1 MFRYSLVLAVGLCLA
16 SSVRANSWA
25 DGLFEELNKDFG
37 SVPRGPMLTHPFRLV
52 NKTKATVNI
61 SGVRVSCGCTTAT
74 ALKGT
79 LAPGEETVVLAQ
91 MDTRR
96 FTGGKTVTIYV
107 TFDRPNFEEVRLW
120 VQANSRDDVSV
131 TPESLAFGT
140 TKRGSGAAATVNV
153 AFLGSSGSQIFDVA
167 SDSNYVVTSIREVQ
181 RQDSEV
187 TYELTARLRPD
198 APVGK
203 WYTDI
208 WLKTNN
214 GTMPRVRVPLT
225 VEIESALSIS
235 PATVTLG
242 EVKVGAEAER
252 KVVIR
257 GVKPFKITDVKGTD
271 DSVKVRDSSSDS
283 KPVHVLT
290 VTLKGTQAGEIS
302 KTFRV
307 ITDMKDEAEIEFQ
320 AKAQIMP

>member
-16 SSVRANSWA
+16 GSVSANSWA
-25 DGLFEELNKDFG
+25 DGLFDELNKDFG
-37 SVPRGPMLTHPFRLV
+37 SVPRGPMLTHPFHLV
-52 NKTKATVNI
+52 NKTKVPVNI

-74 ALKGT
+74 ALKGS
-79 LAPGEETVVLAQ
+79 LAPGEDTVVLAQ

-96 FTGGKTVTIYV
+96 FSGVKTVTIYV

-131 TPESLAFGT
+131 SPESLAFGM

-153 AFLGSSGSQIFDVA
+153 SFMGNSGSQILEVT
-167 SDSNYVVTSIREVQ
+167 SDSNYVATSVKEVR
-181 RQDSEV
+181 RQESDV
-187 TYELTARLRPD
+187 AYELTARLRPE

-235 PATVTLG
+235 PATVTMG
-242 EVKVGAEAER
+242 EVKVGAQAER

-271 DSVKVRDSSSDS
+271 DSALVRDSSTDS

-290 VTLKGTQAGEIS
+290 LTLKGTQAGEIN

>member
-1 MFRYSLVLAVGLCLA
+1 MFRYSLVLAVGLCLV
-16 SSVRANSWA
+16 SSVSANSWA

-52 NKTKATVNI
+52 NKTKVPVNI

-74 ALKGT
+74 ALKGS
-79 LAPGEETVVLAQ
+79 LAPGEETVVVAQ

-96 FTGGKTVTIYV
+96 FTGVKTVTIYV
-107 TFDRPNFEEVRLW
+107 TFDRPNTEEVRLW

-131 TPESLAFGT
+131 SPESLAFGM

-153 AFLGSSGSQIFDVA
+153 AFMGNSASQILEIA
-167 SDSNYVVTSIREVQ
+167 SDSNYVVTSIKEVR
-181 RQDSEV
+181 RQEGDV
-187 TYELTARLRPD
+187 AYELTARLRPD

-235 PATVTLG
+235 PATVTMG
-242 EVKVGAEAER
+242 EVKVGTEAER

-271 DSVKVRDSSSDS
+271 DSTKVRDSSSDS

-290 VTLKGTQAGEIS
+290 VTLKGAQAGEVN

>member
-1 MFRYSLVLAVGLCLA
+1 MFRFSLVLAVVLCLA
-16 SSVRANSWA
+16 SSVRANTWA
-25 DGLFEELNKDFG
+25 DSLFEELNKDFG
-37 SVPRGPMLTHPFRLV
+37 SVPRGPMLTHPFHLV
-52 NKTKATVNI
+52 NKTRTTVNI

-79 LAPGEETVVLAQ
+79 LAPGEDTVVVAQ

-96 FTGGKTVTIYV
+96 STGGKTVTIYV
-107 TFDRPNFEEVRLW
+107 PFDRPSFEEVRLW

-140 TKRGSGAAATVNV
+140 TKRGGGAAATVNV
-153 AFLGSSGSQIFDVA
+153 AFMGNSGSQILEVA
-167 SDSNYVVTSIREVQ
+167 SDSNYVVTSLREVQ
-181 RQDSEV
+181 RQDGEV

-208 WLKTNN
+208 WLRTSH

-235 PATVTLG
+235 PSTVTLG

-290 VTLKGTQAGEIS
+290 VTLKGAQAG
-302 KTFRV
+302 
-307 ITDMKDEAEIEFQ
+307 
-320 AKAQIMP
+320 